1 MPVQLIKPTSQS
13 IPKDLSRQVWE
24 AQSHADRASESAQVA
39 QGYADLTTSAVNR
52 YSVRQDTNDENTR
65 AAIAQSARIE
75 SQFRDV
81 RNTVVMWGCI
91 SGVASAAIASLIFT
105 QAPKAQIIERTEV
118 QLQPQ
123 YFTTTTTIVKP
134 APKLSKKAGG

>member
-1 MPVQLIKPTSQS
+1 MQLTKPTSQS
-13 IPKDLSRQVWE
+13 IPKDLSRQIWE
-24 AQSHADRASESAQVA
+24 AQSHADRASEAA
-39 QGYADLTTSAVNR
+39 LITQGYADLTTSAVSR
-52 YSVRQDTNDENTR
+52 YSVRQDTNDANTR

-81 RNTVVMWGCI
+81 RNMVTLWGCV

-105 QAPKAQIIERTEV
+105 QAPKPQIIERTEI

-123 YFTTTTTIVKP
+123 YFTTTIVKP